1 MIQEKIRKIQ
11 ACKGVRPVVE
21 ITAYDY
27 PTARL
32 LDETNAVDMLLVGD
46 SLGMMMLGYPDT
58 TSVTLA
64 HMLHHT
70 EAVAR
75 AHPQALLVV
84 DLPIHTFETP
94 QQALETARALVA
106 AGAEAVKL
114 EGGAAKEEHIRAITA
129 AGIPLQAHI
138 GLLPQNVLA
147 DGGYRMRGKTES
159 EAAALLADLAAV
171 TRAGAFSVVIE
182 CTKAHTA
189 ARLTRAA
196 AGSPIITIGIGA
208 GHATCDGEVQVF
220 HDLVGGFPWFT
231 PRFAAPA
238 ATIAADI
245 SRAAKSWAATLAL
258 PREENDACQRSNP

>member
-1 MIQEKIRKIQ
+1 MPERMTTEQKIQ
-11 ACKGVRPVVE
+11 NILACKGVRPVAE
-21 ITAYDY
+21 LTAYDY

-32 LDETNAVDMLLVGD
+32 LDEAGVDMLLVGD

-75 AHPQALLVV
+75 GTSRALVV
-84 DLPIHTFETP
+84 ADLPIHTFDTP

-114 EGGAAKEEHIRAITA
+114 EGGVDKEEHIRAITS

-138 GLLPQNVLA
+138 GLLPQKVKE
-147 DGGYRMRGKTES
+147 DGGYRMRGKTEE
-159 EAAALLADLAAV
+159 EAAALLEDMAAV

-182 CTKAHTA
+182 CTDARTA
-189 ARLTRAA
+189 ARLTHAA
-196 AGSPIITIGIGA
+196 AGDAIITIGIGA
-208 GHATCDGEVQVF
+208 GHGTCDGEVQVY
-220 HDLVGGFPWFT
+220 HDLVGGFPWFV
-231 PRFAAPA
+231 PRFAAPGA
-238 ATIAADI
+238 SIAADI
-245 SRAAKSWAATLAL
+245 SRAAKNWVKGLKM
-258 PREENDACQRSNP
+258 P